1 MAPARDLEVG
11 IAAIQAGADAVYIG
25 APEFG
30 ARQAAGNSLSDIAEL
45 VNYAHRFGVQVLVT
59 LNTLLHEDE
68 YPRACALAHELYK
81 VGVDALIIQDLNLL
95 NYDLPPIRLHAS
107 TQCDNRTPEQVLHL
121 QQLGFR
127 RVVLAR
133 ELSIKEIQEI
143 SNAIQS
149 YTTLHNTIPPYTT
162 LHNTIPPYTTL
173 HHTTPCL
180 ELEAFVHGALCVSYS
195 GRCYLSEVLMERSAN
210 RGCCAQPCR
219 QRYDLI
225 DKDGNEILDIHGE
238 PIHQRYLLSLQDM
251 DRSMHLAEL
260 IEAGVTTFKIEG
272 RLKDRDYVT
281 NIVAYYRQLID
292 KLIDSHPEY
301 QTASI
306 RSSYEYSFTPNPEKT
321 FHRGQTDYFLHG
333 RSANMANW
341 ETPKSTGEKIGKVV
355 ATRHNAICVQLAHG
369 ITLHNGDGICYG
381 DKGFAINRIEGD
393 WIYPNLQSPIANSQY
408 PLAKRPLPNSPK
420 GVQYPIANSP
430 QGVQYPIGGTPSNS
444 AASNSP
450 KGVQYPK
457 VGTTLY
463 RNLDNEFLRSLR
475 AERRMPV
482 AIRFQAV
489 PEGYRLTI
497 GEQTAIF
504 ETEHQTASNPE
515 RALQTIIQQLSKL
528 GDTDFTAK
536 DIQVLDYETPCSDTF
551 PYFIPISQLNQWRRE
566 VIASN
571 SPKGVQYP
579 IANSPKGVQY
589 PIAAHAASNSTAS
602 YHLQRSDLQAKPI
615 YSEASYPL
623 MTCKYCILHELGH
636 CRKINPMPNEPRY
649 LRLQNGTI
657 LSLEFD
663 CKNCEMRIKK
673 LH

>member
-1 MAPARDLEVG
+1 MEVG

-30 ARQAAGNSLSDIAEL
+30 ARQAAGNSLNDIAEL
-45 VNYAHRFGVQVLVT
+45 VQYAHRFGVQVLVT

-133 ELSIKEIQEI
+133 ELSLNQIREIYHATQ
-143 SNAIQS
+143 
-149 YTTLHNTIPPYTT
+149 HYTT

-355 ATRHNAICVQLAHG
+355 ATRHNAICVQLANG

-393 WIYPNLQSPIANSQY
+393 WIYPSTTLHHTTQHYTTLHQ
-408 PLAKRPLPNSPK
+408 
-420 GVQYPIANSP
+420 
-430 QGVQYPIGGTPSNS
+430 
-444 AASNSP
+444 
-450 KGVQYPK
+450 PK
-457 VGTTLY
+457 VGTTLF

-566 VIASN
+566 VIASL
-571 SPKGVQYP
+571 
-579 IANSPKGVQY
+579 SPKGVQY

-602 YHLQRSDLQAKPI
+602 LSPKGVQYPLPN
-615 YSEASYPL
+615 SEASSPL

-663 CKNCEMRIKK
+663 CKNCEMKINLDSK
-673 LH
+673 H

>member
-1 MAPARDLEVG
+1 MSTINYKISLLAPARDLEVG

-30 ARQAAGNSLSDIAEL
+30 ARQAAGNSLEDIAEL
-45 VNYAHRFGVQVLVT
+45 VLYAHRFGAQVLVT
-59 LNTLLHEDE
+59 LNTLLHDDE

-133 ELSIKEIQEI
+133 ELSIDQIKEI
-143 SNAIQS
+143 NYTIQNS
-149 YTTLHNTIPPYTT
+149 PLEGELEGSI
-162 LHNTIPPYTTL
+162 
-173 HHTTPCL
+173 

-195 GRCYLSEVLMERSAN
+195 GRCYLSEALMDRSAN
-210 RGCCAQPCR
+210 RGCCAQLCR
-219 QRYDLI
+219 QRYDLL
-225 DKDGNEILDIHGE
+225 DKNGNEILDIHGE

-251 DRSMHLAEL
+251 DRGQHLAEL

-281 NIVAYYRQLID
+281 NIVAYYRQQLD
-292 KLIDSHPEY
+292 QLIDSNPMLQH
-301 QTASI
+301 ASTPSVYRYDFI
-306 RSSYEYSFTPNPEKT
+306 PNPAKT
-321 FHRGQTDYFLHG
+321 FHRGATDYFLHG
-333 RSANMANW
+333 RTPKMANW
-341 ETPKSTGEKIGKVV
+341 DTPKSTGEKIGKVI
-355 ATRHNAICVQLAHG
+355 ATRHNAICVELAHG

-393 WIYPNLQSPIANSQY
+393 WIYPSTTLHNATQRY
-408 PLAKRPLPNSPK
+408 T
-420 GVQYPIANSP
+420 
-430 QGVQYPIGGTPSNS
+430 TPHL
-444 AASNSP
+444 
-450 KGVQYPK
+450 PK

-463 RNLDNEFLRSLR
+463 RNLDNEFLRSLK

-482 AIRFQAV
+482 DIRFEVVA
-489 PEGYRLTI
+489 EGYRLTI
-497 GEQTAIF
+497 GENSSTFVADQQPATN
-504 ETEHQTASNPE
+504 QE

-528 GDTDFTAK
+528 GDTDFCAK
-536 DIQVLDYETPCSDTF
+536 DVQVYNDEALCTDSF
-551 PYFIPISQLNQWRRE
+551 PYFIPTSQLNQWRRE

-571 SPKGVQYP
+571 SQQ
-579 IANSPKGVQY
+579 GVQY
-589 PIAAHAASNSTAS
+589 PIAAPAAS
-602 YHLQRSDLQAKPI
+602 H
-615 YSEASYPL
+615 SEASYSEAPRPL
-623 MTCKYCILHELGH
+623 MTCKYCILNELGH

-663 CKNCEMRIKK
+663 CKNCEMRITKQ
-673 LH
+673 L